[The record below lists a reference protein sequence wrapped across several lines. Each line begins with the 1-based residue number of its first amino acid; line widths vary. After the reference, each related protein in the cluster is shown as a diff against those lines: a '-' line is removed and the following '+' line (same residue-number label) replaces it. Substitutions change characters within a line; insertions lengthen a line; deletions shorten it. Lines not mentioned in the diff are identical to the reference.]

1 MAEKQTEEG
10 GILTARIFK
19 SDDGD
24 RRWEDLDLF
33 NDVGNRVWSTAIS
46 PAKGGSAGAEARAQD
61 YAHSVHAEID
71 WKPLT
76 KRR

>member
-1 MAEKQTEEG
+1 MTEKQSEEG

-33 NDVGNRVWSTAIS
+33 NGAGKSVWSTAIS

-61 YAHSVHAEID
+61 YAHSVHAEIN
-71 WKPLT
+71 WKSINH
-76 KRR
+76 